1 MLQDSKI
8 DTTMNDLKETADKAD
23 RLKDDIKGDLAN
35 AQEDLMKKI
44 RKASTILNEEA
55 MVQDQRLVAFEKK
68 ILDSDITM
76 HIPDHDMI
84 FLQKEIARY

>member
-1 MLQDSKI
+1 
-8 DTTMNDLKETADKAD
+8 
-23 RLKDDIKGDLAN
+23 
-35 AQEDLMKKI
+35 MKKI